1 MEECYI
7 LKSLVIKG
15 LSPSVNLGISVLMKH
30 NLKINCTEEEI
41 ALMPLKDGSVSRAQL
56 VEGRYNSFISY
67 IEDGE
72 SVESY

>member
-15 LSPSVNLGISVLMKH
+15 MSPSVNLGISFLMKH